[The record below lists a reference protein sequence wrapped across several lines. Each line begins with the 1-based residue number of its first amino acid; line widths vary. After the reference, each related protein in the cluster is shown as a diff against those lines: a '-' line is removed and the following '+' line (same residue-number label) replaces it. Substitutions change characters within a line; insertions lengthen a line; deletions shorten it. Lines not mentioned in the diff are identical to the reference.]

1 VVNTQKHRYS
11 LKKRAL
17 PIAVALFLSF
27 ISPSF
32 GDDGDLSL
40 DAERRMGNVAAK
52 QILRDPDYIDDP
64 LLMSYVDGIWFRLID
79 AARQRGDITPEMD
92 QQFAWRVMM
101 GKDHSVNAFAL
112 PGGYFGLHLGLLGL
126 VDTQD
131 ELASVLAH
139 ELTHVTQRHISCSIS
154 KQEKQTPLLLASMV
168 LGVLAAKNNANVAN
182 AVIAGSQAVQIQ
194 SQLNYSRDMEREAD
208 RIGFNLL
215 QTAGFEP
222 QGFVA
227 MFKLLQQSARLSD
240 SGSYPY
246 LRTHPLNTE
255 RIGDMDARMQN
266 LQTTSNPS
274 ASIDIKADKDMVHKM
289 MAARA
294 RVLSEPGVDTLRL
307 WANANP
313 TTGSTGTTAN
323 TTRARI
329 AAVHYAAVLS
339 HMKLK
344 DFARARVSVG
354 KLRAVVGAHIIS
366 NYYANLLEMEL
377 ALAAGDKATMQKMV
391 DLWSTTS
398 PASSLTQSK
407 NRAELFLISQAHI
420 VNNEADKASSALRAW
435 VASHPQ
441 DALAWQ
447 LLSKAYAAQKQTIRA
462 IRADAEGQVSLLDY
476 AAALDRFRAAQEMV
490 KSFASAQDRD
500 FIEESIVDV
509 RTRQVQELLKQQRP
523 YEKDA
528 VK

>member
-32 GDDGDLSL
+32 GDDGNLSL

-101 GKDHSVNAFAL
+101 GKDRSVNAFAL

-139 ELTHVTQRHISCSIS
+139 ELTHVTQRHISRSIS

-313 TTGSTGTTAN
+313 TPGSTRNNSQCTA
-323 TTRARI
+323 RARI

-354 KLRAVVGAHIIS
+354 KLTYGRRCRLQHLAM
-366 NYYANLLEMEL
+366 YQANLLEMEL

-391 DLWSTTS
+391 ALLRVQHRLQLRST
-398 PASSLTQSK
+398 PSK
-407 NRAELFLISQAHI
+407 NRAELFLIIAMRT
-420 VNNEADKASSALRAW
+420 SSTMKPIRHPPALRAW
-435 VASHPQ
+435 VGISSARRIGLAAS
-441 DALAWQ
+441 
-447 LLSKAYAAQKQTIRA
+447 I
-462 IRADAEGQVSLLDY
+462 
-476 AAALDRFRAAQEMV
+476 
-490 KSFASAQDRD
+490 
-500 FIEESIVDV
+500 
-509 RTRQVQELLKQQRP
+509 
-523 YEKDA
+523 
-528 VK
+528 